1 MAGLNALPP
10 KTPLSFA
17 KIENQGFAAKDAG
30 LPTKPQWSVQ
40 IEPPET
46 VLKKWQTAEEKLA
59 RNYLKKA
66 AKEKANSA
74 LAQLWTQYEC
84 KDAQLR
90 DHMSAQLARS
100 EAIFPTK
107 EACDMAVAHTRELE
121 DLKRWYANER
131 GGLPPEASDEAV
143 EDLRQNQKRDEE
155 LLRATHTLQQRGYG
169 FDQQKLTLRNLFP
182 NGITV
187 SSVAHTQ
194 RQNEQ
199 EQGDLKKYQEK
210 EWNAADI
217 QGTDLQTLSELYARL
232 TAEETALETILTA
245 RANAALAVERAHKAM
260 RQKQEEADMATFRDD
275 LRTEGFPIDAAQPTG
290 SVKKPTPGAK
300 PAIGPKPT
308 LGQTPVPAPRPSKN
322 RQQPEK
328 YITWS
333 KGDKGGW
340 DRAGKQEGTPH
351 SLEGIPLDMTRNNDL
366 EALIIL

>member
-1 MAGLNALPP
+1 M
-10 KTPLSFA
+10 
-17 KIENQGFAAKDAG
+17 
-30 LPTKPQWSVQ
+30 
-40 IEPPET
+40 
-46 VLKKWQTAEEKLA
+46 LKKW
-59 RNYLKKA
+59 KA
-66 AKEKANSA
+66 AKEELVENYCKKAAQENANSA
-74 LAQLWTQYEC
+74 LAQLWTQYERQ
-84 KDAQLR
+84 DAKLR

-107 EACDMAVAHTRELE
+107 EACDIAFAHTRELE

-131 GGLPPEASDEAV
+131 GGLPPDASDEAV

-155 LLRATHTLQQRGYG
+155 LLRATHTLQQRRYG

-194 RQNEQ
+194 GQNEQ
-199 EQGDLKKYQEK
+199 EQGDLKKYQVK
-210 EWNAADI
+210 ERNAADI
-217 QGTDLQTLSELYARL
+217 KGTGSQTLSDLDARL

-300 PAIGPKPT
+300 PT
-308 LGQTPVPAPRPSKN
+308 LDQMPVPAPRPSKN

-340 DRAGKQEGTPH
+340 DRVGEQEETPH

-366 EALIIL
+366 EALITL